1 MTEQKRSL
9 GRRVNAWLDEAHGET
24 FRDGKWRF
32 WFPALIG
39 FSILNAILTA
49 IVFGSGGHLE
59 QFMFGVLLGVGA
71 LLAWLGVGALHYSD
85 SNDPQ
90 LARGVSALDSVTLIF
105 VIAHFCFLLF
115 IYGHVSM
122 LKAAEAKYE
131 ASAINYNDRAE
142 RVIGANV
149 EIAKSAERIAEANAK
164 AEKLRNDT
172 AYQIRRAAQAGAK
185 INTQQAAAQVGSP
198 SLSTAPIELEKP
210 TKPAKSS
217 TEFLTTW
224 DFWVRLTNFGEIALA
239 AITLIFIRNRSAKTN
254 TIRTPAPGPGPRQPE
269 DFPEEIDADITQDDR
284 TGRRLD
290 RTRKSDSGRLSPIS
304 GDLEARKAALKK
316 LREHL
321 KAIAFYYP
329 GLWFKA
335 DLIRGGV
342 TIRLFKKEN
351 SHEIMVATT
360 DQSDKLLAAM
370 DQPDFRKRLLDEL
383 LHQGFPLE
391 EKVVEVNVKPRRG
404 RKGIQ

>member
-1 MTEQKRSL
+1 MTEQKRSF

-39 FSILNAILTA
+39 FSILNAALTA
-49 IVFGSGGHLE
+49 VVFGSGGHLE

-142 RVIGANV
+142 RVIGATV
-149 EIAKSAERIAEANAK
+149 EIAKSNERIAEANAK

-172 AYQIRRAAQAGAK
+172 AYQIRKANERGARVPAGQIAP
-185 INTQQAAAQVGSP
+185 TAAAGLSP
-198 SLSTAPIELEKP
+198 SLSTAPVELEKP

-224 DFWVRLTNFGEIALA
+224 DFWVRLANFGEIALA

-254 TIRTPAPGPGPRQPE
+254 TIRSGAPGPGPRQPGQE
-269 DFPEEIDADITQDDR
+269 TEQADNFPSEIDANAVKDDR

-304 GDLEARKAALKK
+304 GDLATRKEALKGPTGGK
-316 LREHL
+316 LR
-321 KAIAFYYP
+321 
-329 GLWFKA
+329 
-335 DLIRGGV
+335 
-342 TIRLFKKEN
+342 
-351 SHEIMVATT
+351 
-360 DQSDKLLAAM
+360 
-370 DQPDFRKRLLDEL
+370 
-383 LHQGFPLE
+383 
-391 EKVVEVNVKPRRG
+391 
-404 RKGIQ
+404 